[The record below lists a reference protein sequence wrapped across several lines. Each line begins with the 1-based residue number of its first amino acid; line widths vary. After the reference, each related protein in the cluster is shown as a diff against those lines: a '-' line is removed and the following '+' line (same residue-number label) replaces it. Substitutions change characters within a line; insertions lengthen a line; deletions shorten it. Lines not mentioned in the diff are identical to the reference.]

1 MIIKYVPKYVLFYR
15 NMKSVLVLKVLR
27 QIHFAKR
34 VYRGL
39 TSKKKAGDDEDLEDD
54 ISDTGSIRSIDFDD
68 QSNFGFDENDNESSN
83 GSDAIDHLRLD
94 RFASQDTD
102 YESCIDESDYEFDL
116 HFSNMPE

>member
-27 QIHFAKR
+27 QIHFVKK

-39 TSKKKAGDDEDLEDD
+39 TSKKKAGEDEDLDDD

-68 QSNFGFDENDNESSN
+68 QSNFGFDENDREQLKHALM
-83 GSDAIDHLRLD
+83 D
-94 RFASQDTD
+94 
-102 YESCIDESDYEFDL
+102 
-116 HFSNMPE
+116 P